1 MNVSIRLWM
10 KRKRCLGQQYEK
22 IAEFAEQQGPMMQ
35 ELLEKNLRFHTKQ
48 LDYLK
53 GKAEEAV
60 LLKHDAVLRTFGI
73 LEGELFP
80 DGVLQERLYTPYT
93 YLNSY
98 GPTLIQDLLELPFEM
113 DGTHKIIYL

>member
-10 KRKRCLGQQYEK
+10 KRKRCLGKQYEK
-22 IAEFAEQQGPMMQ
+22 IAEFTEQQGPMMQ
-35 ELLEKNLRFHTKQ
+35 ELLEKNLQFQRNSWII
-48 LDYLK
+48 LK

-60 LLKHDAVLRTFGI
+60 LLKHDTALRTFGI

-80 DGVLQERLYTPYT
+80 EGVLQERLYTPYA

-98 GPTLIQDLLELPFEM
+98 GPTLIQGSFS
-113 DGTHKIIYL
+113 IAI